1 MRWLDVPKG
10 EVGGLVVGDVEVA
23 TLSGRQ
29 RDQRLFGGSLIVQNH
44 AETNQAVFQC
54 PNMSLTVAIFK
65 IGEL

>member
-1 MRWLDVPKG
+1 MRWLDVPKR

-44 AETNQAVFQC
+44 AETNPVVF
-54 PNMSLTVAIFK
+54 L
-65 IGEL
+65 